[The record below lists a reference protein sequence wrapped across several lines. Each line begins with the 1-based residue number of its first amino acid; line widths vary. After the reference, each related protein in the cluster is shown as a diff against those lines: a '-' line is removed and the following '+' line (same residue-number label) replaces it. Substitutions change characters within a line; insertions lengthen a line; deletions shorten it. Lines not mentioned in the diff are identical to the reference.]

1 MKRILVIATAVLA
14 LALTGCSNMDSA
26 ASVGDEEIAL
36 TELQSQIDS
45 IISERQKVD
54 TSQMQLIEGEE
65 LTRNQL
71 SFLISNIIINAI
83 ATEENIEITKSDIE
97 TYRLEVIQNIGG
109 EAALPTTLVS
119 AQIAPEAL
127 DEVLKRDLI
136 LQRISEAA
144 SQAGADQNTVSEL
157 IRKLVT
163 DKATELG
170 ITINPRYGTW
180 DAENFA
186 IVPTDPAGD
195 AVTND

>member
-36 TELQSQIDS
+36 TDLQSQIDS

-71 SFLISNIIINAI
+71 SFLISNIVINAI
-83 ATEENIEITKSDIE
+83 ATEENIEISKSDIE
-97 TYRLEVIQNIGG
+97 SYRLEVIQNIGG

-127 DEVLKRDLI
+127 NEVLKRDLI

-144 SQAGADQNTVSEL
+144 TQAGADQNTVSEL

>member
-1 MKRILVIATAVLA
+1 VKRILVIVTAVLA

>member
-83 ATEENIEITKSDIE
+83 AAEESIEITKSDIE
-97 TYRLEVIQNIGG
+97 SYRLEVIQNIGG

-170 ITINPRYGTW
+170 IIINPRYGSW

-186 IVPTDPAGD
+186 IVPPDPAGD

>member
-170 ITINPRYGTW
+170 IIINPRYGTW

>member
-83 ATEENIEITKSDIE
+83 AAEESIEITKSDIE
-97 TYRLEVIQNIGG
+97 SYRLEVIQNIGG

-144 SQAGADQNTVSEL
+144 TQTGADENTVSEL

-170 ITINPRYGTW
+170 IIINPRYGTW

>member
-83 ATEENIEITKSDIE
+83 AAEESIEITKSDIE
-97 TYRLEVIQNIGG
+97 SYRLEVIQNIGG

-170 ITINPRYGTW
+170 IIINPRYGTW

>member
-26 ASVGDEEIAL
+26 ASVGDEEIEL

-83 ATEENIEITKSDIE
+83 ATEESIEITKSDIE
-97 TYRLEVIQNIGG
+97 SYRLEVIQNIGG

>member
-83 ATEENIEITKSDIE
+83 AAEESIEITKSDIE
-97 TYRLEVIQNIGG
+97 SYRLEVIQNIGG

-144 SQAGADQNTVSEL
+144 TQTGADENTVSEL

>member
-14 LALTGCSNMDSA
+14 LVLTGCSNMDSA

-83 ATEENIEITKSDIE
+83 AAEESIEITKSDIE
-97 TYRLEVIQNIGG
+97 SYRLEVIQNIGG

>member
-71 SFLISNIIINAI
+71 SFLISNIVINAI
-83 ATEENIEITKSDIE
+83 ATEENIEISKSDIE
-97 TYRLEVIQNIGG
+97 SYRLEVIQNIGG

-127 DEVLKRDLI
+127 NEVLKRDLI

-144 SQAGADQNTVSEL
+144 TQTGADQNTVSEL

-195 AVTND
+195 A

>member
-1 MKRILVIATAVLA
+1 MKRILVIVTAVLA

-170 ITINPRYGTW
+170 IIINPRYGTW

>member
-1 MKRILVIATAVLA
+1 
-14 LALTGCSNMDSA
+14 
-26 ASVGDEEIAL
+26 
-36 TELQSQIDS
+36 
-45 IISERQKVD
+45 
-54 TSQMQLIEGEE
+54 MQLIEGEE

-83 ATEENIEITKSDIE
+83 AAEESIEITKSDIE
-97 TYRLEVIQNIGG
+97 SYRLEVIQNIGG

-170 ITINPRYGTW
+170 IIINPRYGTW

>member
-1 MKRILVIATAVLA
+1 MKRILVIVTAVLA

-26 ASVGDEEIAL
+26 ASVGDEEVAL

-170 ITINPRYGTW
+170 IIINPRYGTW

>member
-144 SQAGADQNTVSEL
+144 TQTGADENTVSEL

-170 ITINPRYGTW
+170 IIINPRYGTW

>member
-83 ATEENIEITKSDIE
+83 AAEESIEITKSDIE
-97 TYRLEVIQNIGG
+97 SYRLEVIQNIGG

>member
-83 ATEENIEITKSDIE
+83 ATEESIEITKSDIE
-97 TYRLEVIQNIGG
+97 SYRLEVIQNIGG

>member
-26 ASVGDEEIAL
+26 ASVGDKEIAL

-97 TYRLEVIQNIGG
+97 SYRLEVIQNIGG

>member
-71 SFLISNIIINAI
+71 SFLISNIVINAI

-97 TYRLEVIQNIGG
+97 SYRLEVIQNIGG

-127 DEVLKRDLI
+127 NEVLKRDLI

-144 SQAGADQNTVSEL
+144 TQTGADQNTVSEL

>member
-36 TELQSQIDS
+36 TDLQSQIDS

-71 SFLISNIIINAI
+71 SFLISNIVINAI
-83 ATEENIEITKSDIE
+83 AAEESIEISKSDIE
-97 TYRLEVIQNIGG
+97 SYRLEVIQNIGG

-127 DEVLKRDLI
+127 NEVLKRDLI

-144 SQAGADQNTVSEL
+144 TQTGADQNTVSEL

>member
-83 ATEENIEITKSDIE
+83 ATEESIEITKSDIE
-97 TYRLEVIQNIGG
+97 SYRLEVIQNIGG

-144 SQAGADQNTVSEL
+144 SQTGADQNTVSEL

>member
-1 MKRILVIATAVLA
+1 MKRILVIVTAVLA

-26 ASVGDEEIAL
+26 ASVGDEEVAL

>member
-1 MKRILVIATAVLA
+1 VKRILVIATAVLA

-83 ATEENIEITKSDIE
+83 AAEESIEITKSDIE
-97 TYRLEVIQNIGG
+97 SYRLEVIQNIGG

>member
-1 MKRILVIATAVLA
+1 VKRILVIVTAVLA

-26 ASVGDEEIAL
+26 ASVGDEEVAL

>member
-83 ATEENIEITKSDIE
+83 AAEESIEITKSDIE
-97 TYRLEVIQNIGG
+97 SYRLEVIQNIGG

-127 DEVLKRDLI
+127 EEVLKRDLI

-144 SQAGADQNTVSEL
+144 TQTGADENTVSEL

>member
-1 MKRILVIATAVLA
+1 MKRILAIATAVLA

-83 ATEENIEITKSDIE
+83 AAEESIEITKSDIE
-97 TYRLEVIQNIGG
+97 SYRLEVIQNIGG

-144 SQAGADQNTVSEL
+144 TQTGADENTVSEL

>member
-83 ATEENIEITKSDIE
+83 AAEESIEITKSDIE
-97 TYRLEVIQNIGG
+97 SYRLAVIQNIGG

>member
-1 MKRILVIATAVLA
+1 VKRILVIVTAVLA

-83 ATEENIEITKSDIE
+83 ATEENIEITKSDSE
-97 TYRLEVIQNIGG
+97 AYRLEVIQNIGG

-170 ITINPRYGTW
+170 IIINPRYGTW

>member
-1 MKRILVIATAVLA
+1 MKRILVIVTAVLA

-83 ATEENIEITKSDIE
+83 AAEESIEITKSDIE
-97 TYRLEVIQNIGG
+97 SYRLEVIQNIGG

-170 ITINPRYGTW
+170 IIINPRYGTW

>member
-1 MKRILVIATAVLA
+1 VKRILVIATAVLA

-144 SQAGADQNTVSEL
+144 TQTGADENTVSEL

-170 ITINPRYGTW
+170 IIINPRYGTW